1 MRVLRGVGWD
11 KKEFIESNLH
21 VYGGDD
27 NRMIVYYMERW
38 PKKSERKNI
47 REKRNPGEESTEYC

>member
-1 MRVLRGVGWD
+1 MFL
-11 KKEFIESNLH
+11 ESNLH

-38 PKKSERKNI
+38 PKRKE
-47 REKRNPGEESTEYC
+47 REKKNPGEEPTEYC